1 MEGHTG
7 SNGLIYRN
15 PQVKNYGKVVQSRW
29 LRLLLCALTGMI
41 HAQSVLA
48 QTVTAGP
55 GQTVEETGLS
65 IVTNG
70 ANGVVAQGGTL
81 TLHNSSLTTSGSG
94 VAGLA
99 LLSDNKFSSML
110 TTTSS
115 TVTATGG
122 AWGILIRGTTNR
134 TAVNTITL
142 ESTEITTE
150 NANAIEAE
158 DNMNV
163 DITLTN
169 GSQVIPG
176 NGVLLQSFENGQRG
190 VNLTAQGN
198 VILQGDVLVEGPAL
212 VDVTLLDN
220 SRLTGAMPTGDATST
235 SKRTCGHYRRHQH
248 MEYDSQLYRRCA
260 ERESGS

>member
-81 TLHNSSLTTSGSG
+81 TLHNSSVTTSGSG

-115 TVTATGG
+115 TETATGG

-142 ESTEITTE
+142 ESTEITTNPASNSDSYSHAE
-150 NANAIEAE
+150 PYPNSNAAWSDAHSFSEAYSYSLSDSDTNADPASRS
-158 DNMNV
+158 DTKAYA
-163 DITLTN
+163 D
-169 GSQVIPG
+169 
-176 NGVLLQSFENGQRG
+176 SF
-190 VNLTAQGN
+190 
-198 VILQGDVLVEGPAL
+198 
-212 VDVTLLDN
+212 
-220 SRLTGAMPTGDATST
+220 SFSF
-235 SKRTCGHYRRHQH
+235 SF
-248 MEYDSQLYRRCA
+248 SF
-260 ERESGS
+260 S